1 MRGSVAKETERDGGG
16 KREREEGAVIA
27 ESYPNPR

>member
-1 MRGSVAKETERDGGG
+1 MRGSVAKETERGGG
-16 KREREEGAVIA
+16 KMEREEGAVIA